1 MISDGDSSAGELV
14 TAIRAAAADGAA
26 ACLVA
31 VDIDHFLALAE
42 AEGAEAAEL
51 LIASAERMIGKAAD
65 ANGWTLVRSGGDEF
79 HLVMPDVT
87 LEHAFL
93 HAERLRTDL
102 ERTLGTE
109 SSSRAT
115 PTASL
120 GVANMP
126 RDAKTPEELIRRAY
140 DAVFAAKE
148 QGGNV
153 VALTP
158 ASEMVVKTSYYEAS
172 QLARL
177 KALAGRLGKKEAALL
192 REALDDLLR
201 KYDRT

>member
-1 MISDGDSSAGELV
+1 MIFDGSSPAEELV
-14 TAIRAAAADGAA
+14 TAIRAAAVGGA

-31 VDIDHFLALAE
+31 VDIDHFLALVE
-42 AEGAEAAEL
+42 AEGAEAAEVFL
-51 LIASAERMIGKAAD
+51 ASAARLIGETAD

-79 HLVMPDVT
+79 HLVMPDLT

-102 ERTLGTE
+102 ERTPRTQ

-177 KALAGRLGKKEAALL
+177 KALAGRLGKKEAPLL

-201 KYDRT
+201 KYERT

>member
-1 MISDGDSSAGELV
+1 MVSEGSSTTEELV
-14 TAIRAAAADGAA
+14 RAIRAAAAGGT

-42 AEGAEAAEL
+42 TEGAEAADTL
-51 LIASAERMIGKAAD
+51 LDSAARVVGEAGE
-65 ANGWTLVRSGGDEF
+65 ANGWTLVRGGGDEF
-79 HLVMPDVT
+79 HLVLPDLT
-87 LEHAFL
+87 LEQAFL

-102 ERTLGTE
+102 ERTLRTE
-109 SSSRAT
+109 PQDGASC
-115 PTASL
+115 TASL

-126 RDAKTPEELIRRAY
+126 RDAKTPEELIRRTY
-140 DAVFAAKE
+140 GAVFAAKE
-148 QGGNV
+148 QGGNA

-158 ASEMVVKTSYYEAS
+158 TSEMVVKTSYYEAS

-177 KALAGRLGKKEAALL
+177 KALAERLGKKEAPLL

-201 KYDRT
+201 KHGRT